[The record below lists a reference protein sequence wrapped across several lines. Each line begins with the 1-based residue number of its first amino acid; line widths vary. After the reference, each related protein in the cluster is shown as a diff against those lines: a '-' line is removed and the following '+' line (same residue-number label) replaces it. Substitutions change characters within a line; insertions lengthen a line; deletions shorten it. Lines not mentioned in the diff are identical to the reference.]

1 MLCSIGLT
9 ASYECEVKG
18 AQLAHLPRHE
28 VFGEHVIAL
37 NLWHSLRRGDR
48 DKCDG
53 LRVIGDA
60 HLYACDIYSISP
72 GGGASIS
79 VTLPSSSDL

>member
-28 VFGEHVIAL
+28 VFGEHVKVTA
-37 NLWHSLRRGDR
+37 GD
-48 DKCDG
+48 
-53 LRVIGDA
+53 
-60 HLYACDIYSISP
+60 
-72 GGGASIS
+72 GGKRLS
-79 VTLPSSSDL
+79 